1 MPSGTGHAAS
11 VRHFPATM
19 PNALLKY
26 AYDAPLPAAIT
37 LVEGNALRVKL
48 ESIEKRYTLVAVSD
62 FPNVLEV
69 TASQHNT
76 RADSWAF
83 TVTARSAGNAKL
95 AVQVQRGAGAPVLT
109 ITPALVSISVKR
121 KTVLPDPDS
130 DEGLLVRL
138 FLVEVPAPQEW
149 RAAGIGGPEEAL
161 EIMRMM
167 RRVIVNRLQSGNTRE
182 FMAAGARDI
191 RGIVTASDGGSVQF
205 AGFDSYPNIAG
216 AKQKMIESRMAIVND
231 ATNAQWHARYAA
243 FYDAAL
249 TAATEPLPA
258 DPSPTGLFGWR
269 TEGRGAPS
277 SEYRA
282 FRSLGRNTF
291 FTHQRYRA
299 NGR

>member
-1 MPSGTGHAAS
+1 
-11 VRHFPATM
+11 M

-26 AYDAPLPAAIT
+26 IYDAPLPASVT
-37 LVEGNALRVKL
+37 LVEGNVLRVKL
-48 ESIEKRYTLVAVSD
+48 EAIDKRYTLVAVSD

-69 TASQHNT
+69 TGTQHNT
-76 RADSWAF
+76 RVDSWAF
-83 TVTARSAGNAKL
+83 TITAGKAGNAKL
-95 AVQVQRGAGAPVLT
+95 AVQVGGGAGGPALT
-109 ITPALVSISVKR
+109 ITPALVSVTVKR
-121 KTVLPDPDS
+121 KTVLPEANT

-149 RAAGIGGPEEAL
+149 RASGINGAEEAL

-167 RRVIVNRLQSGNTRE
+167 RRVIVNRLNSGNTKE

-191 RGIVTASDGGSVQF
+191 RGIVTASDSGKVQF
-205 AGFDSYPNIAG
+205 AGFDTYPNITG
-216 AKQKMIESRMAIVND
+216 AKQKMIEARMAIVND
-231 ATNAQWHARYAA
+231 ATNTQWYPKYAA
-243 FYDAAL
+243 FYEAAL

-277 SEYRA
+277 SEYLP

-291 FTHQRYRA
+291 FTHQRYRI